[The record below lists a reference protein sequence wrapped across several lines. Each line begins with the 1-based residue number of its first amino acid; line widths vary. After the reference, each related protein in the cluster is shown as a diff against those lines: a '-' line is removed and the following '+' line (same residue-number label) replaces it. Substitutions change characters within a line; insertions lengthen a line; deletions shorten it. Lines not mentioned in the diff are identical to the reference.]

1 LTVSIVSSHFI
12 EFVIRHFKNSIS
24 ASLICFVMAVATLLT
39 VQGQQVVATG
49 KRRWVDSHWQRG
61 NSYLKMGWNWVKGVL
76 RQGWT
81 LFYTFSLSGHPDPEP
96 AFASQKQKQKCLER
110 GFTAQSYRFVS

>member
-1 LTVSIVSSHFI
+1 
-12 EFVIRHFKNSIS
+12 
-24 ASLICFVMAVATLLT
+24 MAVATLLLT
-39 VQGQQVVATG
+39 MQGQQVVATG

-61 NSYLKMGWNWVKGVL
+61 NSYLNMGWNWVKGVL
-76 RQGWT
+76 HQGWT